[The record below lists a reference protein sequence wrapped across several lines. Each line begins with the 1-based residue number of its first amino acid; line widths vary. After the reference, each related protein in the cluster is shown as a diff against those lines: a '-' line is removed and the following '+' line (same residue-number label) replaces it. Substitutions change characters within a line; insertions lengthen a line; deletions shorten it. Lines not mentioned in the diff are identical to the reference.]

1 MAKLTEDQTRL
12 LCLRIATAR
21 DALTNS
27 LDEAVGYGFLTVVTP
42 SRTLDGQHVLEV
54 LLLNPVEL
62 SFKTP
67 KGTMH

>member
-1 MAKLTEDQTRL
+1 VAKLNEAQKHL
-12 LCLRIATAR
+12 LCLHIAMAR
-21 DALTNS
+21 DALTIL

-54 LLLNPVEL
+54 QLLNPVEL